1 MGRFQV
7 YHIDRDGAVTVDYV
21 SAKTKA
27 KANRLARERF
37 DDVVKV
43 KRTGQPWL
51 PICIAVAL
59 TIAFVA
65 LFVMGR

>member
-1 MGRFQV
+1 M
-7 YHIDRDGAVTVDYV
+7 VDYV

-27 KANRLARERF
+27 KANRLAQERF

-59 TIAFVA
+59 TIALVA